1 MPQIRMKHTDG
12 IGRTTVS
19 EAVEVFLRRCRLK
32 NLSART
38 QAFYKEE
45 LAHFQTIMP
54 ELKFVDEITQDALDA
69 FVIQEMERKNRT
81 TTINTR
87 LRGIYAF
94 LRFCFEQEYA
104 EAYPLSLLKE
114 DETVKD
120 PYTDAELQKLLKQ
133 PKSDQWTEWRTWAA
147 INILVATGIV

>member
-1 MPQIRMKHTDG
+1 M
-12 IGRTTVS
+12 
-19 EAVEVFLRRCRLK
+19 FLRRCRLK

-94 LRFCFEQEYA
+94 LRFCFEQEYHSFMKSVA
-104 EAYPLSLLKE
+104 MHFIAVVQRAFLFF
-114 DETVKD
+114 
-120 PYTDAELQKLLKQ
+120 LQK
-133 PKSDQWTEWRTWAA
+133 
-147 INILVATGIV
+147 